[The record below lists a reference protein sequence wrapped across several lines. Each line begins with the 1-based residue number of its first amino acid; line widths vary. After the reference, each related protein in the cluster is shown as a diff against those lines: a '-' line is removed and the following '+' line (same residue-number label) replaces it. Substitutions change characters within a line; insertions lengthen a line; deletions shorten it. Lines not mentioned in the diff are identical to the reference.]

1 MKETRITY
9 RNVYLHKIIIII
21 IIIIMVKKKHTLL
34 TFLKLKI
41 KYKFSI
47 TIIVKKDF
55 LVVWWFSNSTE
66 QMKTTVYKLKH

>member
-9 RNVYLHKIIIII
+9 HNVYLHKII

-66 QMKTTVYKLKH
+66 QM

>member
-9 RNVYLHKIIIII
+9 HNVYLHKIIIII
-21 IIIIMVKKKHTLL
+21 IMVKKHTLL

-66 QMKTTVYKLKH
+66 QM

>member
-1 MKETRITY
+1 
-9 RNVYLHKIIIII
+9 
-21 IIIIMVKKKHTLL
+21 MVKKKHTLL
-34 TFLKLKI
+34 TLLKLKI

-66 QMKTTVYKLKH
+66 QM